1 MCRKQLSLW
10 FFKNKPQLHAS
21 QCLLLIITNSFWMR
35 CIIRAKPCTIH
46 EHLEC
51 RMRSSHTAWEGWKCQ
66 GSLYNEE
73 AWLCT
78 PGAEQQTLLPAHC
91 LYVQPPENSALG
103 NKTPFGRPAARF
115 TFLKGYLVEA
125 EQDTVAFNTCCPVN
139 SSHLV
144 TVPEAP
150 LLFPP
155 KKGQGITSTN
165 IRNQ

>member
-1 MCRKQLSLW
+1 MKMLGLP
-10 FFKNKPQLHAS
+10 FN
-21 QCLLLIITNSFWMR
+21 
-35 CIIRAKPCTIH
+35 
-46 EHLEC
+46 
-51 RMRSSHTAWEGWKCQ
+51 G
-66 GSLYNEE
+66 E

-103 NKTPFGRPAARF
+103 NKAPFGSAHRPAARF

-125 EQDTVAFNTCCPVN
+125 EQDTVAFNTSCPAD